1 MNFVNMDRDTYAAS
15 LQLTIAETESLHAR
29 AQDVGDGK
37 ATIGWG
43 YTFNRNDNHAIWQ
56 ASGIHLTEPQ
66 WRDIRAMDAAPAQD
80 KTRLGLAFGR
90 ELNVVEANQLLVAS
104 ANTYATHADA
114 LGMPDS
120 RERLALISVTY
131 NRGVGAMRGH
141 ALLDAIGNGDRAE
154 AWYQLRYNCWGSNTQ
169 YEAGLRKRR
178 LVEAQVL
185 GLYDDPANV
194 GAEEARSVFR
204 MVTQHRDDIEAV
216 ERRFG
221 ETLDGQAGARDLRAL
236 ANRDY
241 PGVTGQFGQVPT
253 LRESLEPA
261 RLALLAQLREDHP
274 HLAEVLAD
282 DRIDTASIHV
292 DPGPGERGDN
302 PAMQG
307 GQGMDVF
314 LLEDGAVLRAT
325 DGQGMLFWNGRALTG
340 SADAGLAYRMQGG
353 DLSVTDERGQS
364 VRIEAY
370 SGGLGLHLPHLANLR
385 GWEDAQATP
394 PQSSSPW
401 LAQMAQP
408 LTAAGYSA
416 AEQHRIA
423 GAWEHHLARHAHFGA
438 PDRVLFSHDGESIA
452 ALHGHALSE
461 MQIRDAL
468 MVPGDPMRQTHH
480 DEQTNANDFVV
491 PPTQRRMA

>member
-1 MNFVNMDRDTYAAS
+1 MNFANMDRDTYAAR

-56 ASGIHLTEPQ
+56 ASGINLTDAQ
-66 WRDIRAMDAAPAQD
+66 WRDIRAMDAAPARD

-90 ELNVVEANQLLVAS
+90 ALNEAEANQLLVAS
-104 ANTYATHADA
+104 ADTYATHADA

-141 ALLDAIGNGDRAE
+141 ALLDAIDNGERAE
-154 AWYQLRYNCWGSNTQ
+154 AWYQLRYNCWGSNAP

-185 GLYDDPANV
+185 GLYDDPADV
-194 GAEEARSVFR
+194 GPDEARSVFR
-204 MVTQHRDDIEAV
+204 MVTQHREGIQAV

-221 ETLDGQAGARDLRAL
+221 ETLDGQAGLRDLRAL

-253 LRESLEPA
+253 LREALEPA
-261 RLALLAQLREDHP
+261 RLALLAQLRADYP
-274 HLAEVLAD
+274 HLAEALAD
-282 DRIDTASIHV
+282 DRIDTAFIHV
-292 DPGPGERGDN
+292 DPGPDRRGGN
-302 PAMQG
+302 RTMQG

-314 LLEDGAVLRAT
+314 LLEDGAVLRDT

-340 SADAGLAYRMQGG
+340 SADTDLDYRMHGNA
-353 DLSVTDERGQS
+353 LSVTDGRGQS
-364 VRIEAY
+364 VRIEDY
-370 SGGLGLHLPHLANLR
+370 SGGLGLHLPHLANQR

-394 PQSSSPW
+394 PQAPSPW

-408 LTAAGYSA
+408 LTAAGYSPD
-416 AEQHRIA
+416 EQHRIA
-423 GAWEHHLARHAHFGA
+423 SAWEHHLERHAHFGA
-438 PDRVLFSHDGESIA
+438 PDRLLFSHDGESIA

-468 MVPGDPMRQTHH
+468 TMQDAPAHQAHH
-480 DEQTNANDFVV
+480 HTQTNTNDFVDLPV
-491 PPTQRRMA
+491 QRRMA

>member
-1 MNFVNMDRDTYAAS
+1 MNFVNMDRDTYAAR

-29 AQDVGDGK
+29 AQNVGDGK

-56 ASGIHLTEPQ
+56 ASGIDLTEAQ
-66 WRDIRAMDAAPAQD
+66 WREIRAMDAAPAQD

-90 ELNVVEANQLLVAS
+90 ALSSAEADQLLVAS
-104 ANTYATHADA
+104 AATYATHADA

-141 ALLDAIGNGDRAE
+141 ALLDAIDDGDRAQ
-154 AWYQLRYNCWGSNTQ
+154 AWYQLRYNCWGSNAQ

-185 GLYDDPANV
+185 GLYDDPADV
-194 GAEEARSVFR
+194 GPDEARSVFR
-204 MVTQHRDDIEAV
+204 MVTQHRDAIQAV

-221 ETLDGQAGARDLRAL
+221 ETLEGQAGLRDLRTL

-241 PGVTGQFGQVPT
+241 PGVTAEFGHVPT
-253 LRESLEPA
+253 LRDSLEPA
-261 RLALLAQLREDHP
+261 RLALLAQLRADHP
-274 HLAEVLAD
+274 RLTEALSD

-292 DPGPGERGDN
+292 DPVSDRRTGSTPL
-302 PAMQG
+302 QG

-314 LLEDGAVLRAT
+314 LLEDGAVVRDT

-353 DLSVTDERGQS
+353 DLSVTDEFGQS
-364 VRIEAY
+364 VRIENY
-370 SGGLGLHLPHLANLR
+370 TGGLGLRLQQPPFQR
-385 GWEDAQATP
+385 GWEDARATP
-394 PQSSSPW
+394 TQPPSPW
-401 LAQMAQP
+401 MAQMAEP
-408 LTAAGYSA
+408 LTAAGYA
-416 AEQHRIA
+416 PHEQHRIA
-423 GAWEHHLARHAHFGA
+423 RAWEHHLARHAHFGPA
-438 PDRVLFSHDGESIA
+438 DRLFFSHDGQSIA

-468 MVPGDPMRQTHH
+468 TAQDAPALEASHAAQMPVSDLVDAP
-480 DEQTNANDFVV
+480 A
-491 PPTQRRMA
+491 RRRLA

>member
-1 MNFVNMDRDTYAAS
+1 MNFVNMDRDTYAAR

-56 ASGIHLTEPQ
+56 ASGISLTAAQ
-66 WRDIRAMDAAPAQD
+66 WRDIRAMDAAAAQD

-90 ELNVVEANQLLVAS
+90 ELDVAEANQLLVAS
-104 ANTYATHADA
+104 ADTYATHADA

-194 GAEEARSVFR
+194 APEEARSVFR
-204 MVTQHRDDIEAV
+204 MVTQHRDVIETV

-221 ETLDGQAGARDLRAL
+221 ETLGGQPGLRDLRAL

-241 PGVTGQFGQVPT
+241 PGVTGTFGQVPT

-261 RLALLAQLREDHP
+261 RLALLAQLRGDHP
-274 HLAEVLAD
+274 HLAEALAD
-282 DRIDTASIHV
+282 DRIDIASIHV
-292 DPGPGERGDN
+292 DPGPDRRIVN
-302 PAMQG
+302 TVLQG

-314 LLEDGAVLRAT
+314 LLQDGAVLRDT

-340 SADAGLAYRMQGG
+340 STDAGLAFRMQDGE
-353 DLSVTDERGQS
+353 LSVTDERGQS
-364 VRIEAY
+364 VRVENY
-370 SGGLGLHLPHLANLR
+370 TGGLGLHLPLLMEPR
-385 GWEDAQATP
+385 GREDAQAAPAQP
-394 PQSSSPW
+394 PSPW

-408 LTAAGYSA
+408 LSAAGYSLH
-416 AEQHRIA
+416 EQQRIA
-423 GAWEHHLARHAHFGA
+423 SAWEQHLARHAHLGA
-438 PDRVLFSHDGESIA
+438 SDQVLFSHDGESIA
-452 ALHGHALSE
+452 ALHGHVLSE

-468 MVPGDPMRQTHH
+468 AVQDAPIRQTHH
-480 DEQTNANDFVV
+480 GEQTNINEFVN
-491 PPTQRRMA
+491 PPAQRRLA

>member
-1 MNFVNMDRDTYAAS
+1 MNFVNMDRDTYAAR

-29 AQDVGDGK
+29 VQDVGDGK

-56 ASGIHLTEPQ
+56 ASGINLTDAQ
-66 WRDIRAMDAAPAQD
+66 WNEIRAMDAAPAHD

-90 ELNVVEANQLLVAS
+90 ELSAAEANQLLVAS
-104 ANTYATHADA
+104 ADTYATHADS

-141 ALLDAIGNGDRAE
+141 ALLEAIDDGDRAE
-154 AWYQLRYNCWGSNTQ
+154 AWYQLRYNCWGSNAQ

-194 GAEEARSVFR
+194 GPEEARSVFR
-204 MVTQHRDDIEAV
+204 MVTQHRDVIQAV

-221 ETLDGQAGARDLRAL
+221 ESLEGETGLRDLRAL

-241 PGVTGQFGQVPT
+241 PGVTGAFGQVPT
-253 LRESLEPA
+253 LRDSLEPA
-261 RLALLAQLREDHP
+261 RLALLTQLRADHP
-274 HLAEVLAD
+274 HLAAALAD

-292 DPGPGERGDN
+292 DPGPGRRAAN
-302 PAMQG
+302 AALQG
-307 GQGMDVF
+307 NQGMDVF
-314 LLEDGAVLRAT
+314 LLEDGAVLRDI
-325 DGQGMLFWNGRALTG
+325 DGRGMLFWNGRALTG
-340 SADAGLAYRMQGG
+340 SADAGLAYRMQGTE
-353 DLSVTDERGQS
+353 LSVTDERGQS
-364 VRIEAY
+364 VRVENY
-370 SGGLGLHLPHLANLR
+370 TGGLGLHLPHLEAR
-385 GWEDAQATP
+385 GREGAQAIP
-394 PQSSSPW
+394 PQPPSPW
-401 LAQMAQP
+401 LAQLAQP
-408 LTAAGYSA
+408 LTTAGYSPIEQQRIA
-416 AEQHRIA
+416 SAWEQH
-423 GAWEHHLARHAHFGA
+423 LTRHAHFGA
-438 PDRVLFSHDGESIA
+438 PDRLLFSHDGESIA

-468 MVPGDPMRQTHH
+468 AIQGEPTRQMHHPEQSNADEFTH
-480 DEQTNANDFVV
+480 
-491 PPTQRRMA
+491 PPATRRLA